1 MKHDYIKKQMQNHL
15 SKGIYDALT
24 GTQPPVL
31 KLTRA
36 ANDRYTPDRV
46 RNPVRGAEGKTGGFL
61 PKGPP
66 GRSRSPGVG
75 KELFPDHPPDE
86 IFTFDRVQNLVGAEI
101 EPKPTLKIRRLT
113 ELKINTEY
121 QNVNKNQNSNFLQT
135 LNFTNM
141 KKQILFL
148 AFFVLAALAS
158 ITDSYGQVDMPPS
171 TRTPYVPASCTGAD
185 DSPLNPRP
193 GKAYDYGVTIGNG
206 VTGVTNYFWW
216 ATKNPVFVDGT
227 ASPSV
232 SPNTAN
238 MLTVGG
244 GLLNAGAGYASAT
257 VGTQTMS
264 ITWSP
269 QTLADT
275 EYQGTASIS
284 AFPSPTFVAVMA
296 QGACA
301 DNIQVFEIDP
311 QPAFTVDITNIAA
324 GSATAELWGTT
335 ISSCVSEVVSAV
347 YNSGSNQVD
356 MDYGKNTIYFE
367 VISANFVGSWTP
379 TITIAGLNSGETAS
393 VTIHDSFADAQTA
406 SDIKETLD
414 FAGDGTEVGAVALG
428 TTESNTTSGVSVWL
442 AVTVDHNTYEN
453 ITGAE
458 SITVTIGGMDTTGT
472 YDLADNCTATT
483 DVDTDDFAIQ
493 DITPR
498 PDIDDTTNDP
508 SFNSVAPDSFIIKTP

>member
-1 MKHDYIKKQMQNHL
+1 MKQLDMEKQAKDQINPGFQVT
-15 SKGIYDALT
+15 STENYQT
-24 GTQPPVL
+24 TL
-31 KLTRA
+31 KLKVIRTVVP
-36 ANDRYTPDRV
+36 NHPSV
-46 RNPVRGAEGKTGGFL
+46 GGAGGRL

-66 GRSRSPGVG
+66 GQARSPGVG
-75 KELFPDHPPDE
+75 VGLFPEHPPDG
-86 IFTFDRVQNLVGAEI
+86 DG
-101 EPKPTLKIRRLT
+101 KPNASPLFRQQADERSLSLSKGDIKL
-113 ELKINTEY
+113 NTEVQIINKY
-121 QNVNKNQNSNFLQT
+121 QTSNSLQT
-135 LNFTNM
+135 LNFIIM

-148 AFFVLAALAS
+148 AFFVLAVLAS
-158 ITDSYGQVDMPPS
+158 ITDSYGQVDMPNS
-171 TRTPYVPASCTGAD
+171 TVVPYVPAACAGAN

-206 VTGVTNYFWW
+206 VTGVTNYYWW

-244 GLLNAGAGYASAT
+244 GLLAAGAGYASASG
-257 VGTQTMS
+257 GTATMS

-269 QTLADT
+269 LTLANT
-275 EYQGTASIS
+275 LYQGPASIS

-301 DNIQVFEIDP
+301 DNIQVFEINP

-324 GSATAELWGTT
+324 GSATAELWGNT
-335 ISSCVSEVVSAV
+335 ISSCVSPVVSAT
-347 YNSGSNQVD
+347 YNSGTNEVD

-393 VTIHDSFADAQTA
+393 VTIHDSWAEAQA
-406 SDIKETLD
+406 AGDVKETLN
-414 FAGDGTEVGAVALG
+414 FAADGTQVGTVALAAS
-428 TTESNTTSGVSVWL
+428 TVSNTTTGVSVWL

-453 ITGAE
+453 ILGAE
-458 SITVTIGGMDTTGT
+458 PIRVTIGGMDTTGT

-483 DVDTDDFAIQ
+483 GVDTDDFAIQ

-498 PDIDDTTNDP
+498 PDIDDTTGDP
-508 SFNSVAPDSFIIKTP
+508 ATPVPQTFIIKTP

>member
-1 MKHDYIKKQMQNHL
+1 
-15 SKGIYDALT
+15 
-24 GTQPPVL
+24 
-31 KLTRA
+31 
-36 ANDRYTPDRV
+36 
-46 RNPVRGAEGKTGGFL
+46 
-61 PKGPP
+61 
-66 GRSRSPGVG
+66 
-75 KELFPDHPPDE
+75 
-86 IFTFDRVQNLVGAEI
+86 
-101 EPKPTLKIRRLT
+101 
-113 ELKINTEY
+113 
-121 QNVNKNQNSNFLQT
+121 
-135 LNFTNM
+135 M

-148 AFFVLAALAS
+148 AFFILAALAS
-158 ITDSYGQVDMPPS
+158 ITDSYGQVDMQPS
-171 TRTPYVPASCTGAD
+171 TRIPYAPVSCTGAD

-193 GKAYDYGVTIGNG
+193 GKSYDYGVTIGNG

-257 VGTQTMS
+257 AGTQTMS

-275 EYQGTASIS
+275 DYQGTAHIS
-284 AFPSPTFVAVMA
+284 QFPSPTFVAVMA

-311 QPAFTVDITNIAA
+311 QPAFTVDIANIAA
-324 GSATAELWGTT
+324 GATTAENWGAT

-347 YNSGSNQVD
+347 YNSTSHEID

-379 TITIAGLNSGETAS
+379 TITIDGLNTGETAS
-393 VTIHDSFADAQTA
+393 ITIHDTWAEAQAGTGV
-406 SDIKETLD
+406 IETLEYT
-414 FAGDGTEVGAVALG
+414 ADGTEVGAELLG
-428 TTESNTTSGVSVWL
+428 TTASNTTSGVSVWL
-442 AVTVDHNTYEN
+442 AVTIDHNTYEN
-453 ITGAE
+453 ILGAE
-458 SITVTIGGMDTTGT
+458 SITVTVGGMDSAGS
-472 YDLADNCTATT
+472 YDLEDNCLATT
-483 DVDTDDFAIQ
+483 DVDTDDYAIQ
-493 DITPR
+493 DITQR

-508 SFNSVAPDSFIIKTP
+508 SFNSIAPDSFIIKTP